1 MNLSNAL
8 PIKAVIG
15 NCEIRQVLGQ
25 GGGGISYLAFDLSLE
40 RPVVIKEH
48 FPMGLCMRASN
59 SAQVHP
65 IEAELY
71 AYALSVFCKEAR
83 ILAGLNHPNIVKI
96 YDIVEGAG
104 TAYLI
109 MEYIEGQK
117 LQDFIPSPATDYE
130 TLNLTLCQLLQ
141 TFDYL
146 HGNGVIHRDIK
157 PANIIIRND
166 GSPVIIDFGSAH
178 IGTANR
184 TLTPVGS
191 PGYAAPE
198 QFSPHG
204 RVGAWSDLYALAQC
218 FLHHI
223 TTKLKKSCP
232 THFSKALQK
241 AASAEITNR
250 FQTAKEWL
258 CTLQKRK
265 NKMRL
270 IIPAVLLIII
280 IMGVAHWKPTIIQK
294 AEPPAPTTPTPRVEP
309 PSPAEPGPQ
318 TTSARPQKSAS
329 PSIPPFATPLPP
341 LIPKDSGMILTDEGR
356 ITTAPKKTQQ

>member
-1 MNLSNAL
+1 MNISNAL
-8 PIKAVIG
+8 PTKAVIG

-130 TLNLTLCQLLQ
+130 TLYLTLCQLLQ

-157 PANIIIRND
+157 PANIIIRDN

-223 TTKLKKSCP
+223 TPKLKKSCP
-232 THFSKALQK
+232 SHFIKALQK
-241 AASAEITNR
+241 AASTEITNR
-250 FQTAKEWL
+250 FQTAEEWL

-265 NKMRL
+265 NKTRL
-270 IIPAVLLIII
+270 FLLVVLIII
-280 IMGVAHWKPTIIQK
+280 IITCVAHWRPTPIQK
-294 AEPPAPTTPTPRVEP
+294 AEPTAPPHPRTEP
-309 PSPAEPGPQ
+309 SSPAAPGPQ
-318 TTSARPQKSAS
+318 TSSARQQKADT

>member
-1 MNLSNAL
+1 
-8 PIKAVIG
+8 
-15 NCEIRQVLGQ
+15 
-25 GGGGISYLAFDLSLE
+25 
-40 RPVVIKEH
+40 
-48 FPMGLCMRASN
+48 MGLCMRASN
-59 SAQVHP
+59 SAQVQP

-130 TLNLTLCQLLQ
+130 TLHLTLCQLLQ

-146 HGNGVIHRDIK
+146 HGNGIIHRDIK
-157 PANIIIRND
+157 PANIIIREN

-223 TTKLKKSCP
+223 TPKLKKSCP
-232 THFSKALQK
+232 TQFLKALQK

-250 FQTAKEWL
+250 FQTAEEWL

-270 IIPAVLLIII
+270 FLLAVLLIII
-280 IMGVAHWKPTIIQK
+280 ITCVAHWETTPIQQAEPPPTTPAPR
-294 AEPPAPTTPTPRVEP
+294 AEPPAPAA
-309 PSPAEPGPQ
+309 PAPQ
-318 TTSARPQKSAS
+318 TPPARQQQTAT

-341 LIPKDSGMILTDEGR
+341 IIPKDSGMILTEEGR
-356 ITTAPKKTQQ
+356 ITTPPKQVQQ

>member
-1 MNLSNAL
+1 MNPSNAL

-48 FPMGLCMRASN
+48 FPMGLCVRASN
-59 SAQVHP
+59 SAQVQP

-109 MEYIEGQK
+109 MEYIEGQN
-117 LQDFIPSPATDYE
+117 LRNFIQSATTDYPV
-130 TLNLTLCQLLQ
+130 LHLTLCRLLQ
-141 TFDYL
+141 TFHYL
-146 HGNGVIHRDIK
+146 HGNGIIHRDIK
-157 PANIIIRND
+157 PANIIIREN

-204 RVGAWSDLYALAQC
+204 RIGAWSDLYALAQC
-218 FLHHI
+218 FLHNCAP
-223 TTKLKKSCP
+223 KLKKSAP
-232 THFSKALQK
+232 THFLKTLQK

-250 FQTAKEWL
+250 FQTAEEWL
-258 CTLQKRK
+258 QSLQKRK
-265 NKMRL
+265 NKTL
-270 IIPAVLLIII
+270 LFLLLVLLIII
-280 IMGVAHWKPTIIQK
+280 ITCVVYWQAPHTQQ
-294 AEPPAPTTPTPRVEP
+294 AEPPAPTPLVPQAA
-309 PSPAEPGPQ
+309 SPAPAAPGPQ
-318 TTSARPQKSAS
+318 TGTAHPPKTAK
-329 PSIPPFATPLPP
+329 PAIPAFATPLPP
-341 LIPKDSGMILTDEGR
+341 IIPKDSGMILTDEGR
-356 ITTAPKKTQQ
+356 ITTPPKQVQQ